1 MEEQVDRLLFA
12 KSEKTTIQ
20 QYNNTEEQNTMTK
33 FKKTLTIIISALVIS
48 ILNLSI
54 SAYAIESFSNPN
66 DGLENCH
73 QLDQYEVNDNYI
85 LHDANDHNAF
95 SSRAVTLPQYTSGT
109 YFTNDSMECTDH
121 GTVNG
126 VYIGNPCQP
135 GVSCNCKEFEWSI
148 QCAGFA
154 RYVYKTYHGYS
165 INSVSKNTLNKST
178 STAEVAK
185 ETLKD
190 LPEGTFIKVKARTSS
205 GSTVTHFMIV
215 SRASEDDVILY
226 HANYGG
232 NCKVR
237 NMRITYEVFANNFP
251 YVYYTC

>member
-1 MEEQVDRLLFA
+1 M
-12 KSEKTTIQ
+12 
-20 QYNNTEEQNTMTK
+20 
-33 FKKTLTIIISALVIS
+33 
-48 ILNLSI
+48 IL
-54 SAYAIESFSNPN
+54 
-66 DGLENCH
+66 DK
-73 QLDQYEVNDNYI
+73 
-85 LHDANDHNAF
+85 
-95 SSRAVTLPQYTSGT
+95 RAVEIRASSSAPLSSI
-109 YFTNDSMECTDH
+109 D
-121 GTVNG
+121 NG
-126 VYIGNPCQP
+126 FDIIG
-135 GVSCNCKEFEWSI
+135 GEEEGRV
-148 QCAGFA
+148 
-154 RYVYKTYHGYS
+154 YS